1 MDYGGDTDAWDA
13 LEHFFLSIFLIEVA
27 LRITAFGWSF
37 FTDPWNCIDFVVV
50 VIFNDSQTFNIL
62 EPRAV
67 PDAVPTAALIGL
79 QQAIGIVDWG
89 FLIVDGA
96 GGNSAFTAVRLVRIF
111 RIIRLFGFFD
121 R

>member
-1 MDYGGDTDAWDA
+1 M
-13 LEHFFLSIFLIEVA
+13 
-27 LRITAFGWSF
+27 
-37 FTDPWNCIDFVVV
+37 
-50 VIFNDSQTFNIL
+50 
-62 EPRAV
+62 